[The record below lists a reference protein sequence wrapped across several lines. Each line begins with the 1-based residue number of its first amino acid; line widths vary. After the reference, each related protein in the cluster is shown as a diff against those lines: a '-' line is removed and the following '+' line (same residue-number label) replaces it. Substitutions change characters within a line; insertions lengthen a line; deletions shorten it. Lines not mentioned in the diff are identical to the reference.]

1 MNKKVCLTTL
11 EFPPDVGGVGESVS
25 RIARML
31 VELDYEVHVVVFRA
45 VFRKEK
51 EKAIAGEYGRSEC
64 KTSERDGILV
74 HRLHPAVRSRTAKEQ
89 DYLCDLFQQL
99 KNLHQQYQFNVFH
112 AFFINEM
119 GFLTTLLA
127 KEIGI
132 PVINSIRGADLHKHI
147 FSPPQFGQ
155 IAWTLAESSWLT
167 FVSADLQKRA
177 RAIAPE
183 IETKSSTFWNSIVPI
198 DFDDLPRPE
207 LVDRIQGTAIASVG
221 SFRDKKGLEYLLDA
235 CKKLSQSQEITLI
248 LVGDFVAKEREYWQQ
263 EILKSGLGERLIIT
277 GKVSR
282 QEALAYLPHIDI
294 FAIPSLHDG
303 CPNALLEAM
312 LAAKAIVGTNV
323 DAIGEIITDEL
334 DGLLVDPQSSEALLA
349 ALQKLI
355 DRPHWQQQL
364 GIAARQKVLQQLAP
378 AKERQNWEYVYNQ
391 VLGVPQVYHLAESRT

>member
-1 MNKKVCLTTL
+1 M
-11 EFPPDVGGVGESVS
+11 
-25 RIARML
+25 
-31 VELDYEVHVVVFRA
+31 
-45 VFRKEK
+45 
-51 EKAIAGEYGRSEC
+51 
-64 KTSERDGILV
+64 
-74 HRLHPAVRSRTAKEQ
+74 
-89 DYLCDLFQQL
+89 
-99 KNLHQQYQFNVFH
+99 
-112 AFFINEM
+112 
-119 GFLTTLLA
+119 
-127 KEIGI
+127 
-132 PVINSIRGADLHKHI
+132 
-147 FSPPQFGQ
+147 
-155 IAWTLAESSWLT
+155 T